1 MYANVCISVLLTKID
16 PLIKRDPFCTSNEA
30 PFIINILITN
40 ILKMIIFFMI
50 KSILINAGLVSKKLS
65 EKLIYVTRLFNIN
78 IFYIFH
84 KYF

>member
-16 PLIKRDPFCTSNEA
+16 PLIKIDPFWTSNEA
-30 PFIINILITN
+30 PFIINILINN
-40 ILKMIIFFMI
+40 ILKMIIFFMV
-50 KSILINAGLVSKKLS
+50 KSILINAGLVSKKL
-65 EKLIYVTRLFNIN
+65 IYVIRLFNIN

>member
-1 MYANVCISVLLTKID
+1 MYANVCISVLLTKRD
-16 PLIKRDPFCTSNEA
+16 QLIKRDPFWTSNEA

>member
-1 MYANVCISVLLTKID
+1 MYANVCISVLLTKRD
-16 PLIKRDPFCTSNEA
+16 PLIKRDPFWTSNEA

-50 KSILINAGLVSKKLS
+50 KSILINAGLVS

-84 KYF
+84 K